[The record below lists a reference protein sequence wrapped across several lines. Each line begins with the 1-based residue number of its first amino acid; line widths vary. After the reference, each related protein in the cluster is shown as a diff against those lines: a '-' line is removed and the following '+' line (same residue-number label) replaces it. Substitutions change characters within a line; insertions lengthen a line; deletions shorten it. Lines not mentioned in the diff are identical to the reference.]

1 MGSNYS
7 LQLRS
12 MRIRGN
18 KFLEALKM
26 LLTSRRTS
34 LIQKLL
40 IWVLIF
46 LNALHVGPLLKNLRR
61 FLGRMNIFSIRCRHY
76 QLGRFLHIR
85 TVRVR
90 WKHHHIINLLKPHP
104 FTLNLLRLNRSGL
117 CSILKKLLHELSP
130 CANFITLI
138 YRQYCLAAVAKWV
151 MILSFILLLEL
162 LNNLKLLAFA

>member
-7 LQLRS
+7 LQLIS

-26 LLTSRRTS
+26 LLTSRRTG

-61 FLGRMNIFSIRCRHY
+61 FLGRMNIFSIRCRHN

-90 WKHHHIINLLKPHP
+90 WKHPIINLLKPHP
-104 FTLNLLRLNRSGL
+104 FTLNLLRQNRIGL

-162 LNNLKLLAFA
+162 LNDLKLLAFA